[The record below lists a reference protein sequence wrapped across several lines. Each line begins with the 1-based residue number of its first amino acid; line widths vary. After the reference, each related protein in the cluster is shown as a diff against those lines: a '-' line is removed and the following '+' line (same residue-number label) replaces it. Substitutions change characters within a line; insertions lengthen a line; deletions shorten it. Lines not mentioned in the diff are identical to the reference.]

1 MITLQKAQYQHD
13 CPKCKFLGISSDKR
27 ADLYACE
34 TDYGV
39 ELIARYSDE
48 PSNNV
53 SWEGT
58 MRGGNPHIIEAR
70 FLYSVM
76 GI

>member
-27 ADLYACE
+27 ADLYACKVS
-34 TDYGV
+34 YGV

-48 PSNNV
+48 PSDNA
-53 SWEGT
+53 SWEAS
-58 MRGGNPHIIEAR
+58 MKSRNPHIIEAKH
-70 FLYSVM
+70 LLTKM
-76 GI
+76 GV